1 MGILDPFPRLLGQN
15 EHPRS
20 TPFIL
25 APDPIASQSI
35 SALFENVN
43 QTIEHK
49 DIGSIQKWG
58 TCIQGHTSGGF
69 NGETRAFG
77 SPKGVPHLRTHLN
90 TPCAFYLGSVTTPNF
105 WNLGQ
110 LK

>member
-1 MGILDPFPRLLGQN
+1 MGILAPFPRLLGQN

-49 DIGSIQKWG
+49 DIGSIQ
-58 TCIQGHTSGGF
+58 Q
-69 NGETRAFG
+69 
-77 SPKGVPHLRTHLN
+77 
-90 TPCAFYLGSVTTPNF
+90 
-105 WNLGQ
+105 
-110 LK
+110 